1 MLAVEPEILG
11 RGAQGQHLDLQLLGF
26 GQGRGLLHE
35 DLVVD
40 DARIAAAD
48 RHFGLHAVPGV
59 DVRGDDLDAAV
70 DDAALAFV
78 ERAQRSLHVDLVGH
92 DVRRAPGLHAA
103 DREHALLTVER
114 DEARQQFGAG
124 RHGVFELLAHG
135 AVPAR
140 AADAEAQF
148 VACRHVLSGP
158 ESEGPDLQ
166 LRFDVFADDGPHVVA
181 LERLFGQHQRG
192 SARVALLARLEQPE
206 ERAPEIGRLGE
217 GFQHAEQHRGVHVV
231 AAGVHHA
238 LVLRSPLAVVP
249 LRDGQGV
256 DVGAQHRGAPV
267 AFGGLA
273 ALDAGHDARRCDP
286 AVFDAQFVELLFD
299 ERRRVVFL
307 ERQFG
312 VRMQAAAEFD
322 RFH

>member
-1 MLAVEPEILG
+1 MS
-11 RGAQGQHLDLQLLGF
+11 
-26 GQGRGLLHE
+26 
-35 DLVVD
+35 
-40 DARIAAAD
+40 AAMIPM
-48 RHFGLHAVPGV
+48 RRWMIPRSRSSN
-59 DVRGDDLDAAV
+59 VR
-70 DDAALAFV
+70 
-78 ERAQRSLHVDLVGH
+78 S
-92 DVRRAPGLHAA
+92 
-103 DREHALLTVER
+103 
-114 DEARQQFGAG
+114 DEARQQFGA
-124 RHGVFELLAHG
+124 RRYGVFELLAHG
-135 AVPAR
+135 AVAAR
-140 AADAEAQF
+140 AVDAEAQF
-148 VACRHVLSGP
+148 VACGHVFPGP
-158 ESEGPDLQ
+158 EPEGPDLQ

-217 GFQHAEQHRGVHVV
+217 GFQHAEQHRGVQ
-231 AAGVHHA
+231 GVQHA

-267 AFGGLA
+267 AFGCLA

-299 ERRRVVFL
+299 ERRRGVFL